1 MNRLRLLLLLP
12 LLLPSTGC
20 VAIGN
25 LLRPKPKPAETSSE
39 NAPATPV
46 GIIELVNPDAH
57 FVIVHLNANAPLP
70 AGTELTSLNATGQP
84 AKLKVTPERK
94 NIFITADIVSGFPQK
109 GDSVLRGN
117 VPATAPTTPA
127 AAPATVGLGPANTG
141 SPTVSISPGAIAA
154 PLPAAPPVAPAE
166 FLRPVPANP

>member
-1 MNRLRLLLLLP
+1 MNRLRLLLLLS

-25 LLRPKPKPAETSSE
+25 LLRQKPKPAETSPDAAKAE
-39 NAPATPV
+39 PV
-46 GIIELVNPDAH
+46 GVIELVNADAR

-84 AKLKVTPERK
+84 SKLKVTPERK
-94 NIFITADIVSGFPQK
+94 NIFITADIVSGSPQK

-117 VPATAPTTPA
+117 VPAAEPA
-127 AAPATVGLGPANTG
+127 ATSTGPTNAGN
-141 SPTVSISPGAIAA
+141 PTVSISPGAIAV
-154 PLPAAPPVAPAE
+154 PLSAAPPVAPAE

>member
-1 MNRLRLLLLLP
+1 MNRLRLLLLLS

-25 LLRPKPKPAETSSE
+25 LLRQKPKPEESNPEA
-39 NAPATPV
+39 AKATPV
-46 GIIELVNPDAH
+46 GVIELVNADAQ
-57 FVIVHLNANAPLP
+57 FVIVHLNANAPVP

-94 NIFITADIVSGFPQK
+94 NIFITADIVSGSPQK

-117 VPATAPTTPA
+117 VPATGA
-127 AAPATVGLGPANTG
+127 AAASTGPTNAGN
-141 SPTVSISPGAIAA
+141 PTVSISPGTLAA
-154 PLPAAPPVAPAE
+154 PLPAAPAAPAE
-166 FLRPVPANP
+166 FLRPVPVNP

>member
-46 GIIELVNPDAH
+46 GIIELVNPDAQ

-94 NIFITADIVSGFPQK
+94 NIFITADIVSGSPQK

-117 VPATAPTTPA
+117 VPTTPA
-127 AAPATVGLGPANTG
+127 AAPATVGPGPANSG